1 VTAAKRGRPP
11 LLSTGERLSTLY
23 VRMPPADLAVV
34 KRASKLLGQSAAEY
48 AREAVVERARAD
60 LGELR
65 VGAEPVE
72 RADE

>member
-11 LLSTGERLSTLY
+11 LLSTGERPPALY
-23 VRMPPADLAVV
+23 VRMPPADLDAVQAAA
-34 KRASKLLGQSAAEY
+34 KMLGQSAAEY
-48 AREAVVERARAD
+48 AREVVVERARED

-65 VGAEPVE
+65 SDAEPVE